1 MSETEENKVG
11 EKLAPFNPTCDEVL
25 FYSVMSRQL
34 KQHLKLQIYNKVMLS
49 MILDVGMEEF

>member
-25 FYSVMSRQL
+25 FYSLMYRL
-34 KQHLKLQIYNKVMLS
+34 
-49 MILDVGMEEF
+49 